1 MKAERIAVRPLRRI
15 LALTLA
21 AVLFLLAVPLLLTP
35 EQAQALD
42 YSAMEAKLNK
52 WKYDYCRTFMS
63 MALKDY
69 YDSGVLPSITV
80 AQAYFESG
88 CSNSYLSLI
97 GNNQFG
103 IKAGSSWDGMVY
115 DSGARVV
122 YNSYA
127 DMVNILGKEEA
138 SKASIW
144 RAYSSWEE
152 SVADHSALLMKSRYA
167 PVLNAADY
175 QEAARQLVSCG
186 YCNDEAYAEN
196 LIKCI
201 ENYGLAQLDHV
212 TADENGIF
220 GLIMDRSR
228 VELAAGETLQLQAS
242 AYPQPSQ
249 QPRLTWESS
258 DTDVATVDQ
267 NGTVTAKANG
277 YALITATYGDREAC
291 CIVCV
296 DSNAFIIIPSGSSS
310 PAVFAKPDTDSN
322 SLGKLLGG
330 QPVHL
335 NSKTVYDSEDGSD
348 YYAVTARNSAGNLV
362 SGYINVKYICNVGQV
377 KLSIGTPE
385 TILHVDVGAQ
395 RRIPIEIYAEELQ
408 NKTLSW
414 SSSSPLVVQVDRDG
428 NIKALSEGVSIIT
441 VSIDGTKA
449 LSVTVYVGS
458 AAYELLVASA
468 NVNLRESPNAGA
480 TILGLIR
487 PGDEV
492 KLILDSGDGWYH
504 IIATID
510 GLPTEGYSYSRYF
523 KRPGDEP
530 DVSDPPDASS
540 DTPSHDHSDTSSEPP
555 FITVTYR
562 TGVVQVDDA
571 LNVRDK
577 PGMSGK
583 RIARLRNN
591 TQVVILEPDIR
602 VDSEK
607 DYKVWYHISF
617 TDKDKKM
624 EGYVSVEFV
633 RLTGTVTER
642 VPLENPISDRY
653 EIDDEYV
660 TRIPAGC
667 VLADFRAKFAYEIR
681 VFRADGMELAEKDK
695 LFTGDVIHITFQDGV
710 QSRLAVVSGDAT
722 GDGSVTAA
730 DYMLVRRAFFDL
742 APLEGARLRAVT
754 MSDRQTIA
762 ATDYLKIKRAV
773 IFGTVLT

>member
-1 MKAERIAVRPLRRI
+1 MKAERIVVRSLRRI

-35 EQAQALD
+35 EKAQALD
-42 YSAMEAKLNK
+42 YSAMEAKLNT

-63 MALKDY
+63 LALKDY

-103 IKAGSSWDGMVY
+103 IKAGSSWEGMVY

-138 SKASIW
+138 SKASTW

-152 SVADHSALLMKSRYA
+152 SVADHSALLSKSMYA

-175 QEAARQLVSCG
+175 KEAARQLVQCG
-186 YCNDEAYAEN
+186 YCGDEAYAEN

-201 ENYGLAQLDHV
+201 ENYGLDQLDHV
-212 TADENGIF
+212 TPDENGIF

-242 AYPQPSQ
+242 AYPQPSG
-249 QPRLTWESS
+249 QPRLTWKSS

-267 NGTVTAKANG
+267 NGTVTAKRNG

-330 QPVHL
+330 QPVRL
-335 NSKTVYDSEDGSD
+335 NSKTVYPSVDGAD
-348 YYAVTARNSAGNLV
+348 YYAVTALNSAGNLV

-385 TILHVDVGAQ
+385 TILHIDVGAKRQ
-395 RRIPIEIYAEELQ
+395 IPIEIYAQELQ

-414 SSSSPLVVQVDRDG
+414 SSSSPLVVQVDQNG
-428 NIKALSEGVSIIT
+428 NIQALSEGVSIIT
-441 VSIDGTKA
+441 VSIDGSKA
-449 LSVTVYVGS
+449 LTVTVYVGS
-458 AAYELLVASA
+458 AAYELLVATA
-468 NVNLRESPNAGA
+468 NVYLRASPNTDAPK
-480 TILGLIR
+480 LGLIR

-504 IIATID
+504 IIAIID
-510 GLPTEGYSYSRYF
+510 GLPTEGYSYNRYF
-523 KRPGDEP
+523 KRPGEKP
-530 DVSDPPDASS
+530 GVSDPPDASS
-540 DTPSHDHSDTSSEPP
+540 GDHSGNTSEPP
-555 FITVTYR
+555 YITVTYR

-577 PGMSGK
+577 AGMSGK
-583 RIARLRNN
+583 RIARLRND
-591 TQVVILEPDIR
+591 TQVVILEPDIQ
-602 VDSEK
+602 VNSEPV
-607 DYKVWYHISF
+607 YKVWYHISF
-617 TDKDKKM
+617 TYENKKM

-642 VPLENPISDRY
+642 VPLEDPDSARY
-653 EIDDEYV
+653 EIEEEYV
-660 TRIPAGC
+660 THIPAGC
-667 VLADFRAKFAYEIR
+667 IVADFRAKFPYEVRI
-681 VFRADGMELAEKDK
+681 FRASGAELAEEDE
-695 LFTGDVIHITFQDGV
+695 LFTGDEIRITFQDGV
-710 QSRLAVVSGDAT
+710 QSRLAVVSGDAN
-722 GDGSVTAA
+722 GDGRLTAL
-730 DYMLVRRAFFDL
+730 DYLIVRRAFFSL
-742 APLEGARLRAVT
+742 TSLQGAKLRAVT
-754 MSDRQTIA
+754 LTNKQTIA
-762 ATDYLKIKRAV
+762 ATDYMKIRRAV
-773 IFGTVLT
+773 TFGTILT

>member
-1 MKAERIAVRPLRRI
+1 MKAERIAVRSLRRI
-15 LALTLA
+15 LALALA

-35 EQAQALD
+35 EKAQALD
-42 YSAMEAKLNK
+42 YSAMEAKLNR

-138 SKASIW
+138 SKASTW

-152 SVADHSALLMKSRYA
+152 SVADHSALLSKSMYA

-175 QEAARQLVSCG
+175 KEAARQLVQCG
-186 YCNDEAYAEN
+186 YCGDEAYAEN

-201 ENYGLAQLDHV
+201 ENYGLDQLDHV
-212 TADENGIF
+212 TPDENGIF

-249 QPRLTWESS
+249 QPRLTWKSS
-258 DTDVATVDQ
+258 DTDVAIVDQ
-267 NGTVTAKANG
+267 NGTVTAKRNG

-330 QPVHL
+330 QPVRL
-335 NSKTVYDSEDGSD
+335 NSKTVYPSVDGAD
-348 YYAVTARNSAGNLV
+348 YYAVTALNSAGNLV

-385 TILHVDVGAQ
+385 TILHIDVGAKRQ
-395 RRIPIEIYAEELQ
+395 IPIEIYAQELQ
-408 NKTLSW
+408 NKILSW
-414 SSSSPLVVQVDRDG
+414 SSSSPSVVQVDQNG
-428 NIKALSEGVSIIT
+428 NIQALSEGVSIIT
-441 VSIDGTKA
+441 VSIDGSKA
-449 LSVTVYVGS
+449 LTVTVYVGS
-458 AAYELLVASA
+458 AAYELLVATA
-468 NVNLRESPNAGA
+468 NVYLRASPNTDAPK
-480 TILGLIR
+480 LGLIR

-504 IIATID
+504 IIAIID
-510 GLPTEGYSYSRYF
+510 GLPTEGYSYNQYF
-523 KRPGDEP
+523 KRPGEKP

-540 DTPSHDHSDTSSEPP
+540 GPTSDPP
-555 FITVTYR
+555 YITVTYR

-577 PGMSGK
+577 AGMSGK
-583 RIARLRNN
+583 RIARLRND
-591 TQVVILEPDIR
+591 TQVVILEPDIQ
-602 VDSEK
+602 VDSEPV
-607 DYKVWYHISF
+607 YKVWYHISF
-617 TDKDKKM
+617 TYENKKM

-642 VPLENPISDRY
+642 VPLEDPDSARY
-653 EIDDEYV
+653 EIEEEYV
-660 TRIPAGC
+660 THIPAGC
-667 VLADFRAKFAYEIR
+667 IVANFRSKFPYEVR
-681 VFRADGMELAEKDK
+681 VFRANGAELAEEDE
-695 LFTGDVIHITFQDGV
+695 LFTGAVIRITFQDGV
-710 QSRLAVVSGDAT
+710 QSRLAVVSGDAN
-722 GDGSVTAA
+722 GDGRLTAS
-730 DYMLVRRAFFDL
+730 DYMLVRRAFFGL
-742 APLEGARLRAVT
+742 TSLQGAGLRAVT
-754 MSDRQTIA
+754 LSNKQTIA
-762 ATDYLKIKRAV
+762 ATDCMKIRRA
-773 IFGTVLT
+773 IMFGTVLT